1 MADGW
6 ERVDTYY
13 QQRGDFRVSAAR
25 VGDRWRFSAWRR
37 AGERWECLGVF
48 DEADEAKA
56 ACDGGSEIAEA
67 EDLSDLQ
74 DEVPTGAGSTSEGV
88 QRSVC
93 DQVGAAAEEGCG
105 GTSGEGGAP
114 GTAGG
119 EARSSDAP

>member
-1 MADGW
+1 
-6 ERVDTYY
+6 
-13 QQRGDFRVSAAR
+13 QRGRFRVSAAR
-25 VGDRWRFSAWRR
+25 VRDRWRFSAWVR
-37 AGERWECLGVF
+37 ANDRWVWLGTF
-48 DEADEAKA
+48 DTADEAKA
-56 ACDGGSEIAEA
+56 ACDGGSEVAEA

-119 EARSSDAP
+119 EATSSEEP